1 MSLRRLCIPALLM
14 LAYPVFAH
22 AQSLGELSQQIRAE
36 RQQSGASNLKVY
48 TNDDLTSHSSDATAN
63 ESKQDGDQS
72 AQAEPSAEGTGKTA
86 GDKTTGGKKA
96 TGAKGNPDKEHEAQE
111 LEIQKRTQEINQQYL
126 GKIAAIKAQIAA
138 AQQSML
144 QLQRDQVESA
154 NLFRANSGT
163 APTISEYQQQQLL
176 LSQQIEEQRNAIV
189 SLNSQ
194 LEDAQESARHAGVP
208 HATD

>member
-48 TNDDLTSHSSDATAN
+48 TNDDLTSHSANATAN
-63 ESKQDGDQS
+63 ESRQDGDQS
-72 AQAEPSAEGTGKTA
+72 AQAEPSAGKTA

-96 TGAKGNPDKEHEAQE
+96 ASAKSNPDKEHEAQE

-138 AQQSML
+138 VQQTML

-176 LSQQIEEQRNAIV
+176 LSQQIEEQHNAIG

-194 LEDAQESARHAGVP
+194 LEDAQEAARHAGVP